1 VNRIMKNI
9 AIVCGGNSG
18 EYEISIESAKMVK
31 KHLSPKKYNCY
42 ILFIKEKKWYYPM
55 ENGKKRLLN
64 KADFSLTL
72 ENKTIYFDAVFNAI
86 HGNPGENGRL
96 PAYFD
101 LLEIPYTSCGV
112 DASVLSFNKY
122 YCNHF
127 VDSFGI
133 KTAQSF
139 SFTKDDNID
148 IKKVVETLG
157 LPVFVKPSSSGSS
170 VGVSKVKK
178 ADDLPKAI
186 AEAFRYDNRII
197 VEEAIVGREIA
208 CGLLKYKNELLVFP
222 LTEIVSENDFFDYE
236 AKYHGKSD
244 EITPAPIEEYIANDI
259 KALSSFLFRKTDCR
273 GFVRFDF
280 ILTDED
286 IYFLELNSI
295 PGISAASIIPQQ
307 AQAFGL
313 TMNDF
318 FEMIVEEALEQKTR
332 Q

>member
-1 VNRIMKNI
+1 
-9 AIVCGGNSG
+9 
-18 EYEISIESAKMVK
+18 
-31 KHLSPKKYNCY
+31 
-42 ILFIKEKKWYYPM
+42 M